1 MSNISGS
8 ENQKYPAGLMIAAGL
23 MILFGLAEIVT
34 GLRHSFFGLIT
45 SQGNISTILGIALG
59 LFYLICGLLLLTQ
72 RRWAAELAIV
82 LLCADVIGRIVMVLT
97 GLYPVN
103 SFQQTFAIVVGT
115 LIAAFFAVYIRLSW
129 KYFR

>member
-1 MSNISGS
+1 
-8 ENQKYPAGLMIAAGL
+8 MIAAGL

-59 LFYLICGLLLLTQ
+59 VFYFISGLILLTH
-72 RRWAAELAIV
+72 RRWAAALAIV